1 MSEQESNKHS
11 DHLDTDDESSDEK
24 NRSKR
29 ALSKSLLNHTLR
41 HARGMAEMASDA
53 SREVAGVVG
62 LASDAVGIAADV
74 AMNAMDAVV
83 SNAARG
89 VVGAATFTSD
99 TARGVVSGASD
110 TARDISLRMARTFL
124 GNSTLSLPLPEMLL
138 NKQIRQKLAAHPDLD
153 DITVDCG
160 DDRLN
165 LTIRGHYKRFLY
177 TLKLDFN
184 VLECQISKEK
194 FLRLRQVG
202 EGLDVQLR
210 DANAVTN
217 WLARKVTSKAFDVVN
232 SLPIPSL
239 INHIIRDVPGIQ
251 QESHRMWYI
260 DLEKAGFIDFLNNR
274 SWMVEKLLSLTDFS
288 VLPGLNILRESKEL
302 IQQLVNQ
309 FEVRGLR
316 VQPGRLEIQV
326 GISKG

>member
-1 MSEQESNKHS
+1 MSVQDGNPHS
-11 DHLDTDDESSDEK
+11 HLATDDEIMDENSTSK
-24 NRSKR
+24 RTRSKR
-29 ALSKSLLNHTLR
+29 LLNQTLK

-53 SREVAGVVG
+53 SRDMVGIAG
-62 LASDAVGIAADV
+62 LASDAVGLAAD
-74 AMNAMDAVV
+74 AAFNAMDTVV

-89 VVGAATFTSD
+89 VIGAAVFTSD
-99 TARGVVSGASD
+99 TARDVVSGASE
-110 TARDISLRMARTFL
+110 TARDISLKMARTFL
-124 GNSTLSLPLPEMLL
+124 GNSTLTLPLPEMLL
-138 NKQIRQKLAAHPDLD
+138 NKQIRQKLISHPDLD
-153 DITVDCG
+153 DISVECG

-165 LTIRGHYKRFLY
+165 LTIRGHYNRFLY

-184 VLECQISKEK
+184 VLECQINKEK

-202 EGLDVQLR
+202 ESLDLQLR
-210 DANAVTN
+210 DANVVTN
-217 WLARKVTSKAFDVVN
+217 WLARKVSSKAFDLVN

-239 INHIIRDVPGIQ
+239 INHIIRNVPGIQ

-260 DLEKAGFIDFLNNR
+260 DLEQAGFIDFLNNR

-302 IQQLVNQ
+302 MQQLVNQ

-326 GISKG
+326 GIYQG